1 MQSQL
6 NSSFTSGTKSLNG
19 RKLGLKGASLRVPGQ
34 FRPSVNRKNGLVVK
48 AEKVSDASRLW

>member
-1 MQSQL
+1 MQSRL

-19 RKLGLKGASLRVPGQ
+19 RKMGLKGASLRAPGQ
-34 FRPSVNRKNGLVVK
+34 FRLSVNRKNGLVVK

>member
-19 RKLGLKGASLRVPGQ
+19 RKMGLKGVSLRASGH

-48 AEKVSDASRLW
+48 AEKVSDSSRLR